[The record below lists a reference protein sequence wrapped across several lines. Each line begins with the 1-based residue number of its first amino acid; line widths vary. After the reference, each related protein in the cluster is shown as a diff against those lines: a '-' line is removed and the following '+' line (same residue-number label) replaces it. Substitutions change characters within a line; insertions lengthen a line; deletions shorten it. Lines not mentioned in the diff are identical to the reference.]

1 MINSFTCVV
10 VIELVDGEFEDPVL
24 LLTASSGFRARTPV
38 YSITAAETLVEIE
51 VFNVIVTDA
60 PLVALASAYQI
71 SVVTPLLLVACVAR
85 VQVVPV
91 CEMLET
97 VLAPLFLVET
107 TAINV
112 FPLVGAASKVT
123 VQEVAP
129 FALPVVP
136 VLDCTL
142 VNAVGEIGRAHV

>member
-1 MINSFTCVV
+1 M
-10 VIELVDGEFEDPVL
+10 D
-24 LLTASSGFRARTPV
+24 
-38 YSITAAETLVEIE
+38 IE

-60 PLVALASAYQI
+60 PLVALASAYHI
-71 SVVTPLLLVACVAR
+71 SVVTPLLLNTCVAR

-112 FPLVGAASKVT
+112 FPLVGAAPSVT

-136 VLDCTL
+136 VADCTL
-142 VNAVGEIGRAHV
+142 DKAVGALMVLAPTSSRSSVPLPVKVRFPPSRLLDIVT